1 MDARF
6 VRWVAWERHA
16 TADLLAISS
25 RIIVARAVDFVR
37 AAAAALLGSTHQ
49 IGRGAATAGA
59 IAALVG
65 VAYAN
70 TIPVMERPRPDY
82 DAKGVPL
89 GAFRAFPTLDT
100 ALIISDNVFQTTNA
114 TKSDV
119 KVQASPAIKIVSEWS
134 QHLLEFYGRLSADR
148 FADYSSENVTDWEI
162 GAKGRLDIQR
172 GSAAFAEIFDSVGH
186 EGRSSP
192 NSPGN
197 IAELVR
203 YSLFHAGGSISVQPN
218 HLHMLLALEHNRYS
232 YDATR
237 LNGGGFL
244 NNSDRDRDEFRV
256 RGRVSLEVSEGY
268 LGFVE
273 AAFDT
278 RDFDRT
284 LDRTGVNRDSDGL
297 NINVGMEFALVE
309 FLQGEA
315 FIGHIE
321 RQFETPLRDF
331 SGFNYGATLKW
342 SATPLTTVRF
352 DASRVLNDTTVAGAS
367 VASDRSI
374 GIGID
379 HELRRNVIIQA
390 SLARIDSEF
399 VGIPREDESIEGRL
413 GAIYLIDRNLSA
425 NAGYERLER
434 ESNVAGEDFS
444 EDRFNVG
451 LRVQF

>member
-1 MDARF
+1 MDASF

-16 TADLLAISS
+16 ATDLLAIGS
-25 RIIVARAVDFVR
+25 RIVVARAVDAVR
-37 AAAAALLGSTHQ
+37 AAAAALRGSTQ
-49 IGRGAATAGA
+49 QLSRAAATAGA
-59 IAALVG
+59 IAALIG

-70 TIPVMERPRPDY
+70 TVPVMERPRPDY

-89 GAFRAFPTLDT
+89 GAFRAFPTLDV
-100 ALIISDNVFQTTNA
+100 ALGVSDNVFQTPGA

-119 KVQASPAIKIVSEWS
+119 NLQAAPAIKIVSEWS
-134 QHLLEFYGRLSADR
+134 QHLLEFYGRLSAER
-148 FADYSSENVTDWEI
+148 YADFSSENVTDWEL

-172 GSAAFAEIFDSVGH
+172 GSAASAEIFDSVGH

-203 YSLFHAGGSISVQPN
+203 YSLFHVGGSISVQPN
-218 HLHMLLALEHNRYS
+218 HLRMLFAAEHNRYS

-244 NNSDRDRDEFRV
+244 NNSDRDRDEFRL
-256 RGRVSLEVSEGY
+256 RGRVSLELAEGY
-268 LGFVE
+268 LAFAE

-284 LDRTGVNRDSDGL
+284 FDRTGVNRDSNGL
-297 NINVGMEFALVE
+297 NLNAGLEFALVE

-315 FIGHIE
+315 FIGHLD

-342 SATPLTTVRF
+342 LATPLTTVRL
-352 DASRVLNDTTVAGAS
+352 DAARVLNDTTVAGAS
-367 VASDRSI
+367 IADDRSI
-374 GIGID
+374 GLGID

-390 SLARIDSEF
+390 SLARVDSEF
-399 VGIPREDESIEGRL
+399 VGIAREDESIEGRL

-425 NAGYERLER
+425 NAGYERRER
-434 ESNVAGEDFS
+434 DSNVPGEDFS
-444 EDRFNVG
+444 EDRFDVG

>member
-1 MDARF
+1 MDVRF

-16 TADLLAISS
+16 AADLLAISS
-25 RIIVARAVDFVR
+25 RIFLMRAVEFVR
-37 AAAAALLGSTHQ
+37 AAATALLGSSQQ

-59 IAALVG
+59 IAALAG

-70 TIPVMERPRPDY
+70 TMPVMERPRPDY

-100 ALIISDNVFQTTNA
+100 ALLISDNVFETTNA

-119 KVQASPAIKIVSEWS
+119 KLQVSPAIKIVSEWS
-134 QHLLEFYGRLSADR
+134 QHLVEIYGRLSADR
-148 FADYSSENVTDWEI
+148 YADYSSENVTDWEV

-172 GSAAFAEIFDSVGH
+172 GSAAFAEISDGVGH

-197 IAELVR
+197 IAELVT
-203 YSLFHAGGSISVQPN
+203 YSLFHAGASISAQPN
-218 HLHMLLALEHNRYS
+218 HLRMLLGLDHNRYS

-244 NNSDRDRDEFRV
+244 NNGDRDRDEFRV

-273 AAFDT
+273 AVFDT

-284 LDRTGVNRDSDGL
+284 LDRTGVNRDSHGL

-315 FIGHIE
+315 FIGHLE

-352 DASRVLNDTTVAGAS
+352 DAARVLNDTTVAGAS

-390 SLARIDSEF
+390 SLARIDSDF
-399 VGIPREDESIEGRL
+399 IGIPREDESIEGRL

>member
-1 MDARF
+1 MSLHV
-6 VRWVAWERHA
+6 VRWVARDSHA
-16 TADLLAISS
+16 AADLLAIGTRVVYARGTVFANALAATLCGSS
-25 RIIVARAVDFVR
+25 
-37 AAAAALLGSTHQ
+37 HQ
-49 IGRGAATAGA
+49 IGRTLSAAGA
-59 IAALVG
+59 VAIFLG
-65 VAYAN
+65 VSYAN
-70 TIPVMERPRPDY
+70 TIPVMDRPRPDY

-89 GAFRAFPTLDT
+89 GAFRAFPVLD
-100 ALIISDNVFQTTNA
+100 LGLSLSDNVFQTTGA
-114 TKSDV
+114 TESDV
-119 KVQASPAIKIVSEWS
+119 NLQASPAIKIVSEWS
-134 QHLLEFYGRLSADR
+134 QHLLEFYGRLSAQR
-148 FADYSSENVTDWEI
+148 YADFSSENVTDWEL

-218 HLHMLLALEHNRYS
+218 HLRMLFAAEHNRYS

-244 NNSDRDRDEFRV
+244 DNGDRDRDEFRL
-256 RGRVSLEVSEGY
+256 RGRVSLEVAEGY
-268 LGFVE
+268 LAFAE

-297 NINVGMEFALVE
+297 NINVGLEFALVE

-315 FIGHIE
+315 FVGHLD

-352 DASRVLNDTTVAGAS
+352 DAARVLNDTTVAGAS
-367 VASDRSI
+367 VAADRSI

-379 HELRRNVIIQA
+379 HELRRNVIVQA
-390 SLARIDSEF
+390 SLARVDSEF
-399 VGIPREDESIEGRL
+399 VGIAREDESIEGRL

-425 NAGYERLER
+425 NAGYERRER
-434 ESNVAGEDFS
+434 DSNVPGEDFS
-444 EDRFNVG
+444 EDRFDVG